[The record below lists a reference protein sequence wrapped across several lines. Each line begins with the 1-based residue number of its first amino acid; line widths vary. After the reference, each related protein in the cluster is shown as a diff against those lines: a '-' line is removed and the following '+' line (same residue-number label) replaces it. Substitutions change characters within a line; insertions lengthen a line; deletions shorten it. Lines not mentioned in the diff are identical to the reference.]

1 MKLLSREQED
11 ALGRSLSALL
21 VRILHR
27 VPLRGALAFG
37 RGLGWLAPRLSR
49 RHARRIAD
57 DVRRAFGDSMTP
69 REIDLLVTHSYQ
81 NLGQSIM
88 EFFRSPNMS
97 IDDIRAWTTMEDTRY
112 LDAALA
118 KGKGVLILASHL
130 GNWELCGMGLAVH
143 GYPITAIAR
152 PQADDGITEML
163 TEVRQKHG
171 MKIIPMSDIRGA
183 LRVLKN
189 NELLGILADTN
200 ANNPGAFV
208 DFFGYPAATF
218 TGTAFFA
225 MRTGAP
231 IIPCFSRRMPDLKH
245 HIYFCPPVPVSRTGD
260 ERRDLLITT
269 MRCQQV
275 IMNEI
280 RQRPAEWFW
289 LVQRWKTRP
298 EEMPQPE
305 RIPMQHR
312 DLTPTESAAAL
323 HWTEEDG
330 LREVEV

>member
-1 MKLLSREQED
+1 MKLLSREQSD

-21 VRILHR
+21 VRVLHR

-37 RGLGWLAPRLSR
+37 RGIGWLAPRISR
-49 RHARRIAD
+49 RHARRLAAD
-57 DVRRAFGDSMTP
+57 ITCAFGDTMTP
-69 REIDLLVTHSYQ
+69 REIDQLVTCSYQ
-81 NLGQSIM
+81 HLGQSMM

-97 IDDIRAWTTMEDTRY
+97 TDDIRAWTVMDDTHY

-143 GYPITAIAR
+143 GYPLTAIAR
-152 PQADDGITEML
+152 SQAGDGITEML
-163 TEVRQKHG
+163 NEVRQKHG
-171 MKIIPMSDIRGA
+171 MKIIPMEDIRGA

-200 ANNPGAFV
+200 ANIPGAFV
-208 DFFGYPAATF
+208 DFLGYPAATF

-225 MRTGAP
+225 LRTGAP
-231 IIPCFSRRMPDLKH
+231 IIPCFSQRGADLKH
-245 HIYFCPPVPVSRTGD
+245 HITLGPPVPLSRTGD
-260 ERRDLLITT
+260 ETRDLLITT

-275 IMNEI
+275 ISAEI
-280 RQRPAEWFW
+280 RRRPAEWFW
-289 LVQRWKTRP
+289 LNQRWKTRP
-298 EEMPQPE
+298 EDIPQPE

-312 DLTPTESAAAL
+312 DLSPEESAAAL
-323 HWTEEDG
+323 RWTLADSM
-330 LREVEV
+330 RELE